1 MTYRVTLAALTAI
14 IVAGVVA
21 LPLAW
26 PAAPA
31 TKSSNTCHTDT
42 VALASSP
49 TTMTITACPTHQE

>member
-1 MTYRVTLAALTAI
+1 MTHRVTLDALTAI
-14 IVAGVVA
+14 IVAGALA

-26 PAAPA
+26 PATPA
-31 TKSSNTCHTDT
+31 TKNRSTCHTDT